1 MNKEV
6 KANDAKLDS
15 VATEGD
21 VHEGAVGGQP
31 PKDQVDGAAKPSAS
45 AADVSSAPAGAS
57 TAPAAPAPFKEAAGS
72 LEDVTPNRIAG
83 WVWNPAKPDEKSTV
97 NIYFD
102 GLLVATVV
110 ADKYRRDLEEAKVGD
125 GRHAFEWTPMRSQL
139 PANDC
144 EVTALTTENR
154 KLKNAPKRMA
164 VAPAPA
170 SPAAKAAVADS
181 GTKAPA
187 PAAEGSS
194 APPVAST
201 ATGAPAPLKEAIG
214 SLEDATP
221 NRIAGWVWNP
231 AKPDEKSTVNIYFDG
246 RLVATVVADKYRRD
260 LEEAKVG
267 DGRHAFEWSPPRS
280 QLPANGCEVT
290 ALTTENRK
298 LKNAPKRMHAAPAP
312 ASPAPP
318 AAKAAV
324 ADSGTKPSASA
335 ADVSSAPAG
344 ASTAPEAPAPLKE
357 AAGSLEDVT
366 PNRISG
372 WVWNPAKPDEKSTVN
387 IYFDGLLV
395 ATVVADK
402 YRRDLE
408 QARVGDGRH
417 AFEWIPP
424 RSKLP
429 ANGCEVTALT
439 AENRKLKNAPKR
451 MPAVPTS
458 ASTAAKAVVVE
469 GDFIGTLDQ
478 AEPYRISGW
487 AFNRDRPT
495 ERVNVEIF
503 LNGTPLVTVTCN
515 EYRPDLKKHGYG
527 DGRHGFS
534 WAPDP
539 EMLLPGN
546 YMVEAKIY
554 GAGIQIG
561 QTVNML
567 YKPAVLIDGA
577 VKIGDDG
584 LLEGWVWNKLRRAEP
599 ISVGLFEGENLLV
612 TAIADRY
619 DPKLHSEGIGT
630 GAHGFSVRIPAFY
643 DGEPRILSVRA
654 LPSGVELAGS
664 PLALPPHVGRQTSL
678 APSRRS
684 MEPEQTNYTLIEA
697 IANFSRYSAPPD
709 AEVDLDAYRRSC
721 MDGLSFIF
729 SDEKSARSSPI
740 VFPVFAEP
748 QISIIIP
755 AYNQFEYT
763 WRCLKSVAVAT
774 WGLSFEV
781 ILMDDCSSDATVS
794 LPQRVQGLRYIR
806 QDRNKHYILNCNQ
819 GARAAR
825 GAYLYFLNNDTELT
839 PNAIRALL
847 QTFKDFP
854 EAGVVGSK
862 LIYPDGAIQEVGCAI
877 WEDGEG
883 HTFGR
888 HERDALL
895 PQYRYLREC
904 HYVSGA
910 SLLIPR
916 DLFERV
922 GGFDERFVPA
932 YSEDSDL
939 CMSVRAAGRKVLVQP
954 MSVVVHYERVSS
966 SAEGDR
972 TSSTL
977 MKQNKPKFLSKW
989 GVALARHP
997 RSTDRWD
1004 LVKDVGISRRCLFF
1018 DWRTPRIDED
1028 AGSYAALQEMRILQ
1042 SLGAKV
1048 TFAST
1053 EMDYAGRHT
1062 ELLQRLGIECVYAP
1076 YYKNWLTFLDQRG
1089 AEFDFVYGM
1098 RFEIM
1103 EQAIEKMR
1111 ETMPQA
1117 KIIFNCA
1124 DLHFLRS
1131 LREARLKSSLN
1142 DPTAGEAFA
1151 KADGIKDRELSVMR
1165 RSDAIIVYNEV
1176 EREVVQTELPGRSA
1190 VVMPWIVP
1198 ARESIPAWSE
1208 RSGVAFL
1215 GSYQHVPNRD
1225 AAEFFAR
1232 QVMPLIR
1239 EKIPDC
1245 TFHIYGS
1252 EMDSMRKSL
1261 EGLEKNGVNVVGS
1274 VKEVSEAFDRHRVF
1288 VAPLRYG
1295 AGIKGKV
1302 VMALCNGIPTVL
1314 TPVATEGMN
1323 VRGGQE
1329 VVLAETPSQFAEA
1342 VIELH
1347 ENPARWQAV
1356 SDAALNFGR
1365 ETFSAGRAR
1374 DVLRKLILEVGIAI

>member
-1 MNKEV
+1 MNKEA
-6 KANDAKLDS
+6 KANDAKPES
-15 VATEGD
+15 VAPKGGVRGGE
-21 VHEGAVGGQP
+21 VGGQSP
-31 PKDQVDGAAKPSAS
+31 EDHADGGAK
-45 AADVSSAPAGAS
+45 APAPVAGVS
-57 TAPAAPAPFKEAAGS
+57 TAPSVAPMATEAPAPLKEANGS
-72 LEDVTPNRIAG
+72 LEAVTPDRVSG
-83 WVWNPAKPDEKSTV
+83 WVWNPAKPAEKSTV

-110 ADKYRRDLEEAKVGD
+110 ANAYRRDLEQAKVGD
-125 GRHAFEWTPMRSQL
+125 GRHAFEWIPPRSKL
-139 PANDC
+139 PANGC
-144 EVTALTTENR
+144 EVTASTADNR
-154 KLKNAPKRMA
+154 KLKNTPKRMPA
-164 VAPAPA
+164 APA
-170 SPAAKAAVADS
+170 SALPEAKAASAD
-181 GTKAPA
+181 GGAKAPA
-187 PAAEGSS
+187 PVAGASS
-194 APPVAST
+194 APSVGST
-201 ATGAPAPLKEAIG
+201 ATEAPAPLKEAIG
-214 SLEDATP
+214 SLE
-221 NRIAGWVWNP
+221 V
-231 AKPDEKSTVNIYFDG
+231 
-246 RLVATVVADKYRRD
+246 
-260 LEEAKVG
+260 
-267 DGRHAFEWSPPRS
+267 
-280 QLPANGCEVT
+280 
-290 ALTTENRK
+290 
-298 LKNAPKRMHAAPAP
+298 
-312 ASPAPP
+312 
-318 AAKAAV
+318 
-324 ADSGTKPSASA
+324 
-335 ADVSSAPAG
+335 
-344 ASTAPEAPAPLKE
+344 
-357 AAGSLEDVT
+357 VT
-366 PNRISG
+366 PDRVSG
-372 WVWNPAKPDEKSTVN
+372 WVWNPAKPAEKSTIN

-395 ATVVADK
+395 ATVVADA

-408 QARVGDGRH
+408 QAKVGDGRH

-439 AENRKLKNAPKR
+439 AENRKLKNSPKMMPAAPASALPEAKAASADGGAKAPAPVAGASSAPSVGSTATEAPAPLKEAIGSLEVVTPNRVSGWVWNPAKPAEKSTVNIYFDGLLVATVVADAYRRDLEQSKVGDGRHAFEWIPPRSKLPANGCEVTALTADNRKLKNTPKR
-451 MPAVPTS
+451 MPPVPAA
-458 ASTAAKAVVVE
+458 ASSRAKAVVVE
-469 GDFIGTLDQ
+469 GDFIGTVEQ

-495 ERVNVEIF
+495 ERVNLELF

-515 EYRPDLKKHGYG
+515 EYRPDLKNRGYG

-534 WAPDP
+534 WTPDP
-539 EMLLPGN
+539 EMLLPGS
-546 YMVEAKIY
+546 YTVEAKVY

-561 QTVNML
+561 QTANML

-612 TAIADRY
+612 GAIADRY
-619 DPKLHSEGIGT
+619 DPKLVADGIGT
-630 GAHGFSVRIPAFY
+630 GAHGFSMRVPSFY
-643 DGEPRILSVRA
+643 DGEPRVLSVRA
-654 LPSGVELAGS
+654 LPSSVELAGS
-664 PLALPPHVGRQTSL
+664 PLTLPPHVGRQTSL

-684 MEPEQTNYTLIEA
+684 MEPEQTNHTLIEA
-697 IANFSRYSAPPD
+697 VTNFSRYSAPPD

-729 SDEKSARSSPI
+729 GDEKSARSSPI

-748 QISIIIP
+748 RISIIIP

-781 ILMDDCSSDATVS
+781 ILMDDCSSDETVN
-794 LPQRVQGLRYIR
+794 LPRRVQGLRYVR
-806 QDRNKHYILNCNQ
+806 QERNKHFILNCNQ

-977 MKQNKPKFLSKW
+977 MRQNKPKFLSKW

-1028 AGSYAALQEMRILQ
+1028 AGSYAALQEMRVLQ

-1062 ELLQRLGIECVYAP
+1062 ELLQRLGVECVYAP
-1076 YYKNWLTFLDQRG
+1076 YYKNWQTFLDQRG

-1151 KADGIKDRELSVMR
+1151 KADGIKDRELSVMG

-1176 EREVVQTELPGRSA
+1176 EREVVQTELPASSA

-1198 ARESIPAWSE
+1198 ARETIPPWSE

-1225 AAEFFAR
+1225 AVDFFAR

-1239 EKIPDC
+1239 EKVPDC
-1245 TFHIYGS
+1245 VFHIYGS
-1252 EMDSMRKSL
+1252 DMVLMKKSL
-1261 EGLEKNGVNVVGS
+1261 EGLEKDGVNVVGS

-1329 VVLAETPSQFAEA
+1329 VVLAETPNQFAEA

-1356 SDAALNFGR
+1356 SDAALKFGR